1 MLKRVVFTL
10 CLIVLILIVS
20 LLWTHAFGNL
30 FSTFQLF
37 RATRWVYLVTFTV
50 GTITGLVVARI
61 KIVLGS
67 RRVGQ
72 LPERH
77 DVSSIIEHWGTA
89 VGIFLLT
96 VSGLLIYLH
105 AGLPA
110 IKLHFLGLFLTLLF
124 GSYFLADFFV
134 LKKYKSLLP
143 NKKDVVDGTIK
154 KYLFQLKTKE
164 TGKYLSSQKS
174 SFLIFTVL
182 GSLILISGIIKLL
195 FYYMPLPFRLTEIAT
210 KIHNISALLFGLTLT
225 IHILLVI
232 LRRANWPLLRS
243 WFNGKDPKR

>member
-1 MLKRVVFTL
+1 
-10 CLIVLILIVS
+10 VLILIVS
-20 LLWTHAFGNL
+20 LLWTHTFGNL

-37 RATRWVYLVTFTV
+37 RATRWVYLVTFTI
-50 GTITGLVVARI
+50 GTISGLVVARI
-61 KIVLGS
+61 KIVLRP

-89 VGIFLLT
+89 VGIFLLM

-134 LKKYKSLLP
+134 SKKYKSLLGIS
-143 NKKDVVDGTIK
+143 V
-154 KYLFQLKTKE
+154 
-164 TGKYLSSQKS
+164 KS
-174 SFLIFTVL
+174 
-182 GSLILISGIIKLL
+182 
-195 FYYMPLPFRLTEIAT
+195 AT
-210 KIHNISALLFGLTLT
+210 CS
-225 IHILLVI
+225 V
-232 LRRANWPLLRS
+232 
-243 WFNGKDPKR
+243 